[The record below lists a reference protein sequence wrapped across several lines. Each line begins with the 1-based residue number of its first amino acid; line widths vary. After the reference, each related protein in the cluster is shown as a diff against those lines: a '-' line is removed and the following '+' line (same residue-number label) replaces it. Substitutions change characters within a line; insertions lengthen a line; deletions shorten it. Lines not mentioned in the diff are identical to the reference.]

1 MNTTGWIAIVV
12 SVIIAASGIAFGAIQ
27 SGVKSG
33 IEDCRTRM
41 DAHEMFIQEL
51 KEQSA
56 VTVNEL
62 EHINKKLDKILNG
75 E

>member
-1 MNTTGWIAIVV
+1 MNTTSWIAIVV
-12 SVIIAASGIAFGAIQ
+12 SILIAASGIAFGAVQ
-27 SGVKSG
+27 AGVKLQ
-33 IEDCRTRM
+33 IEDCFSRM
-41 DAHEMFIQEL
+41 DMHDALIQEL

-75 E
+75 G